1 MEQTDFSPS
10 DSLKT
15 WGLLVALLLVGTLA
29 VAVGLPRGLA
39 LWVIFGAA
47 IAEAYVIGRYYMR
60 LRSEDV
66 LIYILALLPV
76 ALVIV
81 LAFVLVPDIVSTKAG
96 REGSFGCGNSA
107 SSSRRVPNAARRL
120 PMVAVP
126 VPLDRQGKPIRRW
139 AC

>member
-47 IAEAYVIGRYYMR
+47 IAEACVIGRYYMR

-81 LAFVLVPDIVSTKAG
+81 LAFVLIPDIV
-96 REGSFGCGNSA
+96 RH
-107 SSSRRVPNAARRL
+107 
-120 PMVAVP
+120 
-126 VPLDRQGKPIRRW
+126 
-139 AC
+139 

>member
-10 DSLKT
+10 GSLKT

-47 IAEAYVIGRYYMR
+47 IAEAYFIGRYYMR

-66 LIYILALLPV
+66 LIYTLVLLPV

-81 LAFVLVPDIVSTKAG
+81 LAFVLVPDIV
-96 REGSFGCGNSA
+96 RH
-107 SSSRRVPNAARRL
+107 
-120 PMVAVP
+120 
-126 VPLDRQGKPIRRW
+126 
-139 AC
+139 